1 MLNRLRYLMQRDGP
15 DQSLRSDHFPSVHGG
30 GGASQLLTL
39 LAVQV
44 RAGEQLLC
52 AERRAPTA
60 ERREPTAE
68 RQPPS
73 AERLPQSAER
83 RPPSA

>member
-1 MLNRLRYLMQRDGP
+1 MCGGGGGE
-15 DQSLRSDHFPSVHGG
+15 HGG

-52 AERRAPTA
+52 AERRAPGA
-60 ERREPTAE
+60 GRRDPGAGRRT
-68 RQPPS
+68 PS
-73 AERLPQSAER
+73 PAARWRTQGPAPWQLLAAPLSR
-83 RPPSA
+83 R